1 MVCNYIEEHMTI
13 KTLIFPFTT
22 SYLHTSLFIITSS
35 SYVTETDVAEDE
47 WHPWQVS
54 IQDSSGLHFCGGTL
68 IEPRWVLTAAHC
80 LPTRE
85 PNLPWNIDLVMGIS
99 NLSQTW
105 GRIERCLLFPYNWD
119 IQDKLYII
127 L

>member
-1 MVCNYIEEHMTI
+1 MTYAN
-13 KTLIFPFTT
+13 KWP
-22 SYLHTSLFIITSS
+22 FIITSL
-35 SYVTETDVAEDE
+35 SYVTKSDVAEDV

-85 PNLPWNIDLVMGIS
+85 ANLPWNIDLVMGIS

-105 GRIERCLLFPYNWD
+105 GRIERCLLVPYNGVFR
-119 IQDKLYII
+119 IMYYTLIR
-127 L
+127 

>member
-1 MVCNYIEEHMTI
+1 MTQ
-13 KTLIFPFTT
+13 KTTYVDT
-22 SYLHTSLFIITSS
+22 SSLIIT
-35 SYVTETDVAEDE
+35 YLPYDTESDVAEDV

-85 PNLPWNIDLVMGIS
+85 ANLPWNIDLVMGIS

-105 GRIERCLLFPYNWD
+105 GRIERCLLVSYNWD
-119 IQDKLYII
+119 FQNKIYYTLI
-127 L
+127 

>member
-1 MVCNYIEEHMTI
+1 MVCNCIEEYTTI
-13 KTLIFPFTT
+13 KIFDLYANKWP
-22 SYLHTSLFIITSS
+22 FIITSL
-35 SYVTETDVAEDE
+35 SYFTKSDVAEDV

-85 PNLPWNIDLVMGIS
+85 ANLQWNIDLVMGIS

-105 GRIERCLLFPYNWD
+105 GRIERCLSVPQNGIFRMMY
-119 IQDKLYII
+119 
-127 L
+127 

>member
-1 MVCNYIEEHMTI
+1 MCVN
-13 KTLIFPFTT
+13 TLP
-22 SYLHTSLFIITSS
+22 LIITSS
-35 SYVTETDVAEDE
+35 LYFTDTDVADDE

-85 PNLPWNIDLVMGIS
+85 ANLPWNIDLVMGIS

-105 GRIERCLLFPYNWD
+105 GRIERCSLVPYNG
-119 IQDKLYII
+119 IFI
-127 L
+127 LM

>member
-1 MVCNYIEEHMTI
+1 MVCNCIEQHTI
-13 KTLIFPFTT
+13 IKKGFLPFRTMCVNT
-22 SYLHTSLFIITSS
+22 WPLIITSS
-35 SYVTETDVAEDE
+35 SYVTDTDVAEDE

-54 IQDSSGLHFCGGTL
+54 IQDSNGLHFCGGTL

-85 PNLPWNIDLVMGIS
+85 ANLPWNIDLVMGIS

-105 GRIERCLLFPYNWD
+105 GRIERCLLVPYNG
-119 IQDKLYII
+119 IFRIM
-127 L
+127 

>member
-1 MVCNYIEEHMTI
+1 M
-13 KTLIFPFTT
+13 
-22 SYLHTSLFIITSS
+22 
-35 SYVTETDVAEDE
+35 

-54 IQDSSGLHFCGGTL
+54 IQDSSGIHFCGGTL

-85 PNLPWNIDLVMGIS
+85 ANLPWNIDLVMGIS

-105 GRIERCLLFPYNWD
+105 GRIERCLLFPYDWD
-119 IQDKLYII
+119 IQDKLLYSNKGGHKVQCIFLI
-127 L
+127 LKETD

>member
-1 MVCNYIEEHMTI
+1 MLKTKEMVCNYIEEHMTI
-13 KTLIFPFTT
+13 KKFTT
-22 SYLHTSLFIITSS
+22 TYVHTSSLINSIL
-35 SYVTETDVAEDE
+35 SYDTETDVAEDV

-80 LPTRE
+80 IPTRE
-85 PNLPWNIDLVMGIS
+85 ANLPWNIDLVMGIS

-105 GRIERCLLFPYNWD
+105 GRIERCLLFPYHWY
-119 IQDKLYII
+119 IQDKLY
-127 L
+127 